1 MSDCIERK
9 KGTIHPTP
17 GLPKFGILSGN
28 IKELFVEGKERS
40 FNCAMNIQI
49 YAIHVNVYTKIGQ
62 FNTTT
67 FLCLSQDR
75 TLISNVICRG
85 LFWRSVSEG
94 E

>member
-49 YAIHVNVYTKIGQ
+49 YAIHVNVCIQK
-62 FNTTT
+62 
-67 FLCLSQDR
+67 
-75 TLISNVICRG
+75 
-85 LFWRSVSEG
+85 SVSLTRPHFSAYPKTG
-94 E
+94 P